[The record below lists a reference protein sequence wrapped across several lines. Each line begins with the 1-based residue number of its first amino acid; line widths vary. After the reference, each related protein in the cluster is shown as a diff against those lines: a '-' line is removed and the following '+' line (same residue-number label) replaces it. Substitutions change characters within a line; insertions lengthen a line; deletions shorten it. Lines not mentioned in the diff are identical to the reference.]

1 MELGILIDNTQIQE
15 KLDMKTNFISI
26 KDSSINNNILVNELY
41 KKKEV
46 NVWTLNYYRDFKKLV
61 SKVDGKIKSLNIIT
75 DEPDLIY
82 KYLNL
87 LNKKK

>member
-1 MELGILIDNTQIQE
+1 MGILIDNTQVQE
-15 KLDMKTNFISI
+15 KLAMKTNFISI
-26 KDSSINNNILVNELY
+26 RDKSIDNNILVNELY

-46 NVWTLNYYRDFKKLV
+46 NVWTVNYYRDLKKLV
-61 SKVDGKIKSLNIIT
+61 SKVDGKINSLNIIT

>member
-1 MELGILIDNTQIQE
+1 
-15 KLDMKTNFISI
+15 MKTNFVSI
-26 KDSSINNNILVNELY
+26 KDSSINNKILINELY

-46 NVWTLNYYRDFKKLV
+46 NVWTINHYRELKKLV
-61 SKVDGKIKSLNIIT
+61 SNVDGKINDLNIIT
-75 DEPDLIY
+75 DNPDLIY